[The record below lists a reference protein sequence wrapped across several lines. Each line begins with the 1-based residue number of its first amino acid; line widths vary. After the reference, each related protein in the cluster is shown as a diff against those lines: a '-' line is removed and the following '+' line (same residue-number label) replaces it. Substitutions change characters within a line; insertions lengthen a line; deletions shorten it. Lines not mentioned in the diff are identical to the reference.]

1 MQNAKLYI
9 VINIEAAEK
18 ALKSIKNKC
27 GNDYPEA
34 WREQDARLDDWGLSQ
49 DDYDRWRYHYLEN
62 DNSQIC
68 DKVLQEG
75 VFWSYYL

>member
-34 WREQDARLDDWGLSQ
+34 
-49 DDYDRWRYHYLEN
+49 
-62 DNSQIC
+62 
-68 DKVLQEG
+68 
-75 VFWSYYL
+75 